1 MSCWVCRLRCRDGA
15 MGQLVLGRLSG
26 YAGCAFF
33 ASPGMGGSKWTT
45 FFPAVLVL
53 GFGMA
58 TSVAPLTT
66 TVMNSVD
73 QRHAG
78 VASGVN
84 NAVSRTAGLLG
95 VAILGIVLL
104 HAYNGE
110 LDRRLEKLSISPE
123 TRKLVDEQRA
133 RLAGAELPSSV
144 DHETRTNLKSA
155 INDSFVFSFR

>member
-1 MSCWVCRLRCRDGA
+1 
-15 MGQLVLGRLSG
+15 G
-26 YAGCAFF
+26 YALFIMPNAN
-33 ASPGMGGSKWTT
+33 GSYWTT
-45 FFPAVLVL
+45 FFPGVVVL

-66 TVMNSVD
+66 TVMNSVA

-84 NAVSRTAGLLG
+84 NAVSRTAGLFG
-95 VAILGIVLL
+95 VAILGIVIL

-110 LDRRLEKLSISPE
+110 LDRRIEKLPLTPE
-123 TRKLVDEQRA
+123 TRTLVDQQRV

-144 DHETRTNLKSA
+144 DSETRTEL
-155 INDSFVFSFR
+155 R